1 MSSDVPRFDH
11 SLLLIAD
18 ELGSVVE
25 RLTSSDD
32 AHADVS
38 PADALVNEIARARRV
53 FVHGAGRSGLALRMT
68 AMRLMHLGLDVHVV
82 GETTTPA
89 IAEGDV
95 LLTASGSGTT
105 ESIVRA
111 ARTAVEAKARVALIT
126 TATES
131 PLAELASA
139 TLVVPAAAKLDRSM
153 TASAQYA
160 GGLFEQ
166 TVVLVGD
173 ALFHT
178 LWQRSGRTAD
188 ELWPRH
194 ANLE

>member
-1 MSSDVPRFDH
+1 MSSDAPRFDR

-18 ELGSVVE
+18 ELGSVVK

-38 PADALVNEIARARRV
+38 PADALVDEIARARRV